1 MSQHLLKYNP
11 RKCFSTSYY
20 WLITTTTTTTTKE
33 YHHQIIKDDINNA
46 ASAANVRKLLSM
58 LSQAAQS
65 SQKQN
70 KYTGTTMW
78 KPMYTGRSVKNI
90 KCTQLSSGT
99 DTSQKRCKKRMIPPL
114 SMTMSCLFTQIDK
127 FLQTALISGA

>member
-20 WLITTTTTTTTKE
+20 WLITTTTTTKE

-78 KPMYTGRSVKNI
+78 QPMYTERSAKNI

-99 DTSQKRCKKRMIPPL
+99 DTSQKRCEKRMIPPL
-114 SMTMSCLFTQIDK
+114 SMTMSCLFIQIDK